1 MGAHVFILTASGRF
15 SGLGSVSE
23 SAPGSHRHRYKP
35 APRPRLDQAYKEII
49 LEINVNTM
57 NYLEAAVDDY
67 LPYKLFADL
76 SVMEVCLGANNVCV
90 LMREIVRSHAEAA
103 SDSDNLEEK

>member
-1 MGAHVFILTASGRF
+1 MS
-15 SGLGSVSE
+15 
-23 SAPGSHRHRYKP
+23 
-35 APRPRLDQAYKEII
+35 
-49 LEINVNTM
+49 
-57 NYLEAAVDDY
+57 YLEAAVDDY

>member
-1 MGAHVFILTASGRF
+1 MGAHVFIMTASGRF

-23 SAPGSHRHRYKP
+23 SAPGSHRHRG
-35 APRPRLDQAYKEII
+35 RGSTRHKEII

-67 LPYKLFADL
+67 LSYKLFADF

-90 LMREIVRSHAEAA
+90 LM
-103 SDSDNLEEK
+103 

>member
-1 MGAHVFILTASGRF
+1 VRRTAGR
-15 SGLGSVSE
+15 
-23 SAPGSHRHRYKP
+23 P
-35 APRPRLDQAYKEII
+35 ARPAYFEII
-49 LEINVNTM
+49 LEKQRLNKM
-57 NYLEAAVDDY
+57 SYLEAAVDDY